1 MGNDHCTGCS
11 PPPLYLPGWLGRQTS
26 SLRFEYIVK
35 LLARK
40 QLQREAG
47 KGGPIGL
54 HQRFRKWVPP
64 SSATTMA
71 VARQDDTR
79 ALLAWGANSYGQ
91 LGLGHKNDLLLPKA
105 VKSFIFNQNCIKSIT
120 GGGGHSAILTD
131 TGEIFFCGQNKDGQ
145 LGLGHTEDVTHFT
158 LCSSLC
164 GCPIVQVACGWDFTI
179 VLAGNGQVFSCGSNS
194 FGQLGIPDISGRCAI
209 PAMIKSLQDKVIN
222 VAAGLRHAVAVI
234 ENGSVFQWGI
244 GMASQAKRM
253 CQEKNIPSFLRAK
266 EPCKVPG
273 FENVK
278 VRSVA
283 SGSHH
288 VVSLTDD
295 GDLYVW
301 GNNKHKQLLSKDSVV
316 LEPQKIEAY
325 YFEGEKI
332 RRIWSGWTHLVVQ
345 SETEK
350 VFTWGR
356 GDYGQ
361 LGRSEMPCERESQ
374 DRKRSIEHHLKES
387 SFAPATVPK
396 LSGAS
401 EIACGSEHN
410 LAIVGNQCF
419 SWGWNEHGMCGN
431 GTEENVCLLQPVGAL
446 CSAELLSIG
455 CGAGHSLAFCGL
467 PGLDVTL

>member
-1 MGNDHCTGCS
+1 
-11 PPPLYLPGWLGRQTS
+11 
-26 SLRFEYIVK
+26 
-35 LLARK
+35 
-40 QLQREAG
+40 
-47 KGGPIGL
+47 
-54 HQRFRKWVPP
+54 
-64 SSATTMA
+64 MA
-71 VARQDDTR
+71 VGRRDATR

-91 LGLGHKNDLLLPKA
+91 LGLGHKNDVLLPKA
-105 VKSFIFNQNCIKSIT
+105 VKSFLFNQSCIKNIT
-120 GGGGHSAILTD
+120 GGGGHSAVLT
-131 TGEIFFCGQNKDGQ
+131 
-145 LGLGHTEDVTHFT
+145 
-158 LCSSLC
+158 
-164 GCPIVQVACGWDFTI
+164 
-179 VLAGNGQVFSCGSNS
+179 GNGQVFSCGSNS
-194 FGQLGIPDISGRCAI
+194 YGQLGIPDILGRCTI
-209 PAMIKSLQDKVIN
+209 PAMIKCLQDKIIN
-222 VAAGLRHAVAVI
+222 IAAGLRHAVAVA
-234 ENGSVFQWGI
+234 ESGSVFQWGI

-253 CQEKNIPSFLRAK
+253 CQGKNIPSFLRAK

-316 LEPQKIEAY
+316 LEPQKIEAH

-332 RRIWSGWTHLVVQ
+332 RRIWSGWTHLVAQ

-356 GDYGQ
+356 EDYGQ
-361 LGRSEMPCERESQ
+361 LGRNEMPCEGQSK
-374 DRKRSIEHHLKES
+374 DRKESKEHHLKES
-387 SFAPATVPK
+387 FYTPATVPR

-410 LAIVGNQCF
+410 LAIVGNRCF

-431 GTEENVCLLQPVGAL
+431 ETEEYVCLPQPVESL
-446 CSAELLSIG
+446 SSSELLLIG
-455 CGAGHSLAFCGL
+455 CGAGHSLAFCSL
-467 PGLDVTL
+467 PSLDIAPSAQF